1 MLSLSAHIHIFL
13 ILIRD
18 ICLLLSVIVFF
29 KWEFQGGMMNRRSV
43 HHEGRLSPCEWIC
56 SVLQQIITIR
66 GCTAVFPVVRLFSYQ
81 GGILQ
86 ILNRSLDGTA
96 GQRQICGY
104 GLDSRP
110 RFAFFVLSRG
120 FRTTSNRVGRI
131 YFTLLDRILL
141 SSRQAFCLLT
151 YICSQDLPSVLLATG
166 LFRVSS
172 IPTLFS
178 LALST
183 VSK

>member
-1 MLSLSAHIHIFL
+1 MPTAEQKRRQGLLSLSAHIHIFL

-43 HHEGRLSPCEWIC
+43 HHEGRLSPCEGIC

-120 FRTTSNRVGRI
+120 FRTTKSPKSFAKLRAGKRKKRQTSF
-131 YFTLLDRILL
+131 YDL
-141 SSRQAFCLLT
+141 SA
-151 YICSQDLPSVLLATG
+151 V
-166 LFRVSS
+166 
-172 IPTLFS
+172 
-178 LALST
+178 
-183 VSK
+183 